1 MLTFLRKLF
10 IKDYK
15 NVTNPEVRTKHGVM
29 AAIGGVICNLLLF
42 SFKLIIGLLTSSIS
56 IIGDAVNNLTDLFSC
71 FVNLFGFKL
80 ANKPA
85 DNEHPYG
92 HERIEYIA
100 GMIISF
106 VILSVAILLGY
117 ESIMKLI
124 NQEQATKYNLLAF
137 IILGVSILMKVL
149 LGLFYYGLG
158 KAIGSVALKASKQDS
173 FNDCFSTGVV
183 LICAI
188 IQYFYPE
195 AWYLD
200 AGMSIVVAIF
210 IFVNGI
216 KMIRDTASPLIG
228 ISPNNELIQKVVKDV
243 KSHKGILGVHDVICH
258 SYGPTKLYITLHAEV
273 DGYVDMFIS
282 HDLIDNIETDISKKY
297 GAICTIHMDPIDTKS
312 EEIKTLRPYIADTL
326 LKFNENI
333 SFHDL
338 RIVKGNT
345 HTNIIFD
352 ILIPS
357 DYKDKDAQDLVK
369 ALKKEIK
376 LINSKYNCVINVDHN
391 YLNNNK

>member
-15 NVTNPEVRTKHGVM
+15 NVNNPEVRTKHGIM
-29 AAIGGVICNLLLF
+29 AAIGGVISNLLLF
-42 SFKLIIGLLTSSIS
+42 SFKLLIGLITASIS
-56 IIGDAVNNLTDLFSC
+56 IVGDAINNLTDLFSC
-71 FVNLFGFKL
+71 IVNLVGFKL

-106 VILSVAILLGY
+106 VIISVAVLLGY
-117 ESIMKLI
+117 ESILKLV
-124 NQEQATKYNLLAF
+124 NQEKNTEYNLWAF
-137 IILGVSILMKVL
+137 IILGVSIIMKML
-149 LGLFYYGLG
+149 LGLYYYGIG
-158 KAIGSVALKASKQDS
+158 KAINSITLQASKQDS
-173 FNDCFSTGVV
+173 FNDCISTGVV

-200 AGMSIVVAIF
+200 PSMSIIVAIF

-216 KMIRDTASPLIG
+216 KMIKDTASPLIG
-228 ISPNNELIQKVVKDV
+228 ISPNSDLIKNIVKDV

-273 DGYVDMFIS
+273 DGYENMFIS

-297 GAICTIHMDPIDTKS
+297 SAICTIHMDPIDTKS
-312 EEIKTLRPYIADTL
+312 EEIKNLRPFISDTL
-326 LKFNENI
+326 FKFNPDI
-333 SFHDL
+333 TFHDL
-338 RIVKGNT
+338 RIVKGET
-345 HTNIIFD
+345 HTNVIFD
-352 ILIPS
+352 ILVPS
-357 DYKDKDAQDLVK
+357 TYKDKDCIELVK

-376 LINSKYNCVINVDHN
+376 LFNSKYNVVINVDHD
-391 YLNNNK
+391 YSTKD

>member
-15 NVTNPEVRTKHGVM
+15 NVNNPEVRTKHGIM

-42 SFKLIIGLLTSSIS
+42 SFKLLIGLITASIS
-56 IIGDAVNNLTDLFSC
+56 IVGDAINNLTDLFSC
-71 FVNLFGFKL
+71 IVNLVGFKL

-106 VILSVAILLGY
+106 VIISVAVLLGY
-117 ESIMKLI
+117 ESILKLV
-124 NQEQATKYNLLAF
+124 NQEKNTEYNLWAF
-137 IILGVSILMKVL
+137 IILGVSIIMKML
-149 LGLFYYGLG
+149 LGLYYYGIG
-158 KAIGSVALKASKQDS
+158 KAINSIALQASKQDS
-173 FNDCFSTGVV
+173 FNDCISTGVV

-200 AGMSIVVAIF
+200 PSMSIIVAIF

-216 KMIRDTASPLIG
+216 KMIKDTASPLIG
-228 ISPNNELIQKVVKDV
+228 ISPNSDLIKNIVKDV

-273 DGYVDMFIS
+273 DGYENMFIS

-297 GAICTIHMDPIDTKS
+297 SAICTIHMDPIDTKS
-312 EEIKTLRPYIADTL
+312 EEIKNLRPFISDTL
-326 LKFNENI
+326 FKFNPDI
-333 SFHDL
+333 TFHDL
-338 RIVKGNT
+338 RIVKGET
-345 HTNIIFD
+345 HTNVIFD
-352 ILIPS
+352 ILVPS
-357 DYKDKDAQDLVK
+357 TYKDKDCIKLVK

-376 LINSKYNCVINVDHN
+376 LFNSKYNVVINVDHD
-391 YLNNNK
+391 YSTKD

>member
-15 NVTNPEVRTKHGVM
+15 NVNNPEVRTKHGIM

-42 SFKLIIGLLTSSIS
+42 SFKLLIGLITASIS
-56 IIGDAVNNLTDLFSC
+56 IVGDAINNLTDLFSC
-71 FVNLFGFKL
+71 IVNLVGFKL

-106 VILSVAILLGY
+106 VIISVAVLLGY
-117 ESIMKLI
+117 ESILKLV
-124 NQEQATKYNLLAF
+124 NQEKNTEYNLWAF
-137 IILGVSILMKVL
+137 IILGVSIIMKML
-149 LGLFYYGLG
+149 LGLYYYGIG
-158 KAIGSVALKASKQDS
+158 KAINSITLQASKQDS
-173 FNDCFSTGVV
+173 FNDCISTGVV

-200 AGMSIVVAIF
+200 PSMSIIVAIF

-216 KMIRDTASPLIG
+216 KMIKDTASPLIG
-228 ISPNNELIQKVVKDV
+228 ISPNSDLIKNIVKDV

-273 DGYVDMFIS
+273 DGYENMFIS

-297 GAICTIHMDPIDTKS
+297 SAICTIHMDPIDTKS
-312 EEIKTLRPYIADTL
+312 EEIKNLRPFISDTL
-326 LKFNENI
+326 FKFNPDI
-333 SFHDL
+333 TFHDL
-338 RIVKGNT
+338 RIVKGET
-345 HTNIIFD
+345 HTNVIFD
-352 ILIPS
+352 ILVPS
-357 DYKDKDAQDLVK
+357 TYKDKDCIELVK

-376 LINSKYNCVINVDHN
+376 LFNSKYNVVINVDHD
-391 YLNNNK
+391 YLTKD

>member
-15 NVTNPEVRTKHGVM
+15 NVTNPEVRTKHGIM
-29 AAIGGVICNLLLF
+29 AAIGGIICNLLLF
-42 SFKLIIGLLTSSIS
+42 SFKLLIGLLTASIS
-56 IIGDAVNNLTDLFSC
+56 IISDAINNLTDLFSC
-71 FVNLFGFKL
+71 FVNLIGFKL

-85 DNEHPYG
+85 DSEHPYG

-106 VILSVAILLGY
+106 IIISVAVLLGY

-124 NQEQATKYNLLAF
+124 NQEQVTKYNLWAF
-137 IILGVSILMKVL
+137 IILGVSICAKVL
-149 LGLFYYGLG
+149 LGLFYYGIG
-158 KAIGSVALKASKQDS
+158 KAIGSVTLRASKQDS
-173 FNDCFSTGVV
+173 FNDCISTGVV

-188 IQYFYPE
+188 IQYYYPS

-200 AGMSIVVAIF
+200 ASMSIIVAIF

-228 ISPNNELIQKVVKDV
+228 ISPDDELIQKIVKDV

-273 DGYVDMFIS
+273 DGYENMFSS
-282 HDLIDNIETDISKKY
+282 HDLIDNIETEISKKY
-297 GAICTIHMDPIDTKS
+297 SAICTIHMDPIDTRS

-326 LKFNENI
+326 LKFNSEI

-338 RIVKGNT
+338 RIVKGDT
-345 HTNIIFD
+345 HTNVIFD
-352 ILIPS
+352 ILVPGS
-357 DYKDKDAQDLVK
+357 YKDKDAQDLVK

-376 LINSKYNCVINVDHN
+376 LIDPKYNCVINVDHN
-391 YLNNNK
+391 YNLKD

>member
-15 NVTNPEVRTKHGVM
+15 NVNNPEVRTKHGIM

-42 SFKLIIGLLTSSIS
+42 SFKLLIGLITASIS
-56 IIGDAVNNLTDLFSC
+56 IVGDAINNLTDLFSC
-71 FVNLFGFKL
+71 IVNLVGFKL

-106 VILSVAILLGY
+106 VIISVAVLLGY
-117 ESIMKLI
+117 ESILKLV
-124 NQEQATKYNLLAF
+124 NQEKNTEYNLWAF
-137 IILGVSILMKVL
+137 IILGVSIIMKML
-149 LGLFYYGLG
+149 LGLYYYGIG
-158 KAIGSVALKASKQDS
+158 KAINSITLQASKQDS
-173 FNDCFSTGVV
+173 FNDCISTGVV

-200 AGMSIVVAIF
+200 PSMSIIVAIF

-216 KMIRDTASPLIG
+216 KMIKDTASPLIG
-228 ISPNNELIQKVVKDV
+228 ISPNSDLIKNIVKDV

-273 DGYVDMFIS
+273 DGYENMFIS

-297 GAICTIHMDPIDTKS
+297 SAICTIHMDPIDTKS
-312 EEIKTLRPYIADTL
+312 EEIKNLRPFISDTL
-326 LKFNENI
+326 FKFNPDI
-333 SFHDL
+333 TFHDL
-338 RIVKGNT
+338 RIVKGET
-345 HTNIIFD
+345 HTNVIFD
-352 ILIPS
+352 ILVPS
-357 DYKDKDAQDLVK
+357 TYKDKDCIELVK

-376 LINSKYNCVINVDHN
+376 LFNSKYNVVINVDHD
-391 YLNNNK
+391 YSTKD